1 MVSSMSEYL
10 GHFIKGIY
18 AGIMISIGGIVY
30 LSVQN
35 PVIGS
40 FLFSIG
46 LLMVCMYKM
55 NLYTGM
61 IGYILSSPP
70 RYILTLI
77 TSLIGNLCAA
87 LLVGRIISF
96 TRLDIINRATSMVN
110 VKLGDN
116 IFSIFILSMFC
127 GMLMYIAVNNYKT
140 SKNEIGKYIGIFMC
154 VMTFILCGFEHC
166 IANMFYFSVSNILTY
181 KVLLYLI
188 IMILGNSFG
197 SVIISLFY
205 NSYYKD

>member
-1 MVSSMSEYL
+1 MREYL
-10 GHFIKGIY
+10 GYFIKGIY
-18 AGIMISIGGIVY
+18 AGLMISIGGIVY
-30 LSVQN
+30 LSVPN
-35 PVIGS
+35 PVAGS

-61 IGYILSSPP
+61 IGYILVNPP
-70 RYILTLI
+70 KYILTLLI
-77 TSLIGNLCAA
+77 SLIGNLCAT
-87 LLVGRIISF
+87 LLVGQLMRF
-96 TRLDIINRATSMVN
+96 TRLDIIDRATSMVN

-116 IFSIFILSMFC
+116 LFSIFILAMFC

-166 IANMFYFSVSNILTY
+166 VANMFYFSVSNILSF

-188 IMILGNSFG
+188 IMILGNSVG
-197 SVIISLFY
+197 SVIISFFY
-205 NSYYKD
+205 NMYYKD

>member
-1 MVSSMSEYL
+1 MKNYL
-10 GHFIKGIY
+10 GHFIKGLY
-18 AGIMISIGGIVY
+18 AGLMISIGGIVY
-30 LSVQN
+30 LSLEN

-61 IGYILSSPP
+61 VGYILVNPP
-70 RYILTLI
+70 KYIF
-77 TSLIGNLCAA
+77 SLIISLLGNLCAT
-87 LLVGRIISF
+87 LLVGQLMRF
-96 TRLDIINRATSMVN
+96 TRLSGIVTRAIGIVN
-110 VKLGDN
+110 TKISDN
-116 IFSIFILSMFC
+116 ILSIFILSMFC

-140 SKNEIGKYIGIFMC
+140 SKNEIGKFIGIFMC

-166 IANMFYFSVSNILTY
+166 VANMFYFSVSGILTY

-197 SVIISLFY
+197 SVVISFFY
-205 NSYYKD
+205 NTYYKD

>member
-1 MVSSMSEYL
+1 MKSYL
-10 GHFIKGIY
+10 GHFIKGLY
-18 AGIMISIGGIVY
+18 AGLMISIGGIVY
-30 LSVQN
+30 LSLEN

-61 IGYILSSPP
+61 IGYILVNPP
-70 RYILTLI
+70 KYIF
-77 TSLIGNLCAA
+77 SLIISLLGNLCAT
-87 LLVGRIISF
+87 LLVGQLMRL
-96 TRLDIINRATSMVN
+96 TRLSGIVTRAIGIVN
-110 VKLGDN
+110 TKLSDN
-116 IFSIFILSMFC
+116 ILSIFILSMFC

-140 SKNEIGKYIGIFMC
+140 SKNEIGKFIGIFMC

-166 IANMFYFSVSNILTY
+166 VANMFYFSVSGILTY

-197 SVIISLFY
+197 SVVISFLY
-205 NSYYKD
+205 NNYYKN